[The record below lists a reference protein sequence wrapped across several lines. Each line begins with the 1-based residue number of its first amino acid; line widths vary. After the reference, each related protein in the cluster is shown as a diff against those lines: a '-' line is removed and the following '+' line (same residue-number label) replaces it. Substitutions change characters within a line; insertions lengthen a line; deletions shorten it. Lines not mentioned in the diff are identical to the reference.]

1 MKVAFTIPVCP
12 KSLQFSG
19 KRVMV
24 RNGKPVFFKTK
35 KAVWFIDLV
44 ALFSKSH
51 LPPRPCSGPIR
62 MSVVYVLE
70 RPQALSGQKHPQGR
84 IAHTKRPDCDNL
96 QKGVQDALKGFWEDD
111 AQICDLHI
119 VKFYAAKGESPKIEI
134 SIESI
139 DESLS
144 TSHRRLE
151 VGNRPPDAR

>member
-12 KSLQFSG
+12 QSLQFSG

-35 KAVWFIDLV
+35 KAATFTNVV
-44 ALFSKSH
+44 ALFSNQH
-51 LPPRPCSGPIR
+51 LPPRPVIGPIR
-62 MSVVYVLE
+62 MQVCYVLK
-70 RPQALSGQKHPQGR
+70 RPLALSGKKHPQGR

-96 QKGVQDALKGFWEDD
+96 QKGLQDALKGFWEDD

-144 TSHRRLE
+144 SPHRRLE
-151 VGNRPPDAR
+151 VGNGAPDAG